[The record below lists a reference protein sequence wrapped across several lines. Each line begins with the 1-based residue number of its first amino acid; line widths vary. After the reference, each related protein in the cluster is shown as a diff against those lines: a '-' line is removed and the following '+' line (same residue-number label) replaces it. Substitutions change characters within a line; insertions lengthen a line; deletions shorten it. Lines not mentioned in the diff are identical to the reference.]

1 MAENNEGSS
10 TEEPTS
16 AATEAAPTGTKP
28 RGSAKAVRVWTGS
41 PTVGGD
47 DADNVASLHR
57 ASSLPVDSTVAAGTS
72 SSSSLFYR
80 NRDITKSSRSIRHD
94 LENLMEDEEDEE
106 DKEDELESAHV
117 VRSRSAPTFELENP
131 SINASA
137 GPPRVGHQQQSPVHE
152 AQPLLCGSVTSH
164 PRSSWES
171 RDEDQRLARIAAAF
185 LNDYEAGQA
194 PTLPPDLVN
203 ITDLH
208 LHLHAIRFS
217 KVWRVIM
224 VFATGCLFVGSCFEG
239 SDEDEAWETYDR
251 AYLAERIRRK
261 QTILLFCTVIPVLVF
276 ALDISM
282 MAVLFSRR
290 GHTERLDTLLG
301 AELLQDGNG
310 QAPSRSTKNA
320 ERPKKARTSRSFWWA
335 MPVLLFLAVLS
346 VETLVVTLS
355 GAVLQRRIWSSLAK
369 PIVLFYVSS
378 RTRNAL
384 DALNRVIRVVLRVIL
399 IELFLIFTFGSV
411 AVQLFGDEFESFEG
425 LPVSFLSMFQ
435 LSTTVVNPSLWM
447 PVVAQYGRSSSIFFV
462 IFLVTR

>member
-1 MAENNEGSS
+1 MAENEG
-10 TEEPTS
+10 
-16 AATEAAPTGTKP
+16 AKP
-28 RGSAKAVRVWTGS
+28 RDSAKVVRVWTGS
-41 PTVGGD
+41 PK
-47 DADNVASLHR
+47 
-57 ASSLPVDSTVAAGTS
+57 AAGTS
-72 SSSSLFYR
+72 SSSSLFHH

-94 LENLMEDEEDEE
+94 LE
-106 DKEDELESAHV
+106 
-117 VRSRSAPTFELENP
+117 
-131 SINASA
+131 
-137 GPPRVGHQQQSPVHE
+137 SPVHE
-152 AQPLLCGSVTSH
+152 AQPLLGGSAPSH

-171 RDEDQRLARIAAAF
+171 RDEDQRLVRIAAAF

-203 ITDLH
+203 IADLH

-261 QTILLFCTVIPVLVF
+261 QKTLLFCTVMPALVF
-276 ALDISM
+276 VLDISM
-282 MAVLFSRR
+282 MAILFSRR
-290 GHTERLDTLLG
+290 GHTERLLDTLLG
-301 AELLQDGNG
+301 AGLLQDGNG
-310 QAPSRSTKNA
+310 QAPSQSTKNA

-346 VETLVVTLS
+346 VETLVLTLS
-355 GAVLQRRIWSSLAK
+355 GAVMQRRIWSSLAK

>member
-1 MAENNEGSS
+1 MAENEG
-10 TEEPTS
+10 
-16 AATEAAPTGTKP
+16 AKP
-28 RGSAKAVRVWTGS
+28 RDSAKVVRVWTGS
-41 PTVGGD
+41 PK
-47 DADNVASLHR
+47 
-57 ASSLPVDSTVAAGTS
+57 AAGTS
-72 SSSSLFYR
+72 SSSSLFHH

-94 LENLMEDEEDEE
+94 LE
-106 DKEDELESAHV
+106 
-117 VRSRSAPTFELENP
+117 
-131 SINASA
+131 
-137 GPPRVGHQQQSPVHE
+137 SPVHE
-152 AQPLLCGSVTSH
+152 AQPLLGGSAPSH

-171 RDEDQRLARIAAAF
+171 RDEDQRLVRIAAAF

-203 ITDLH
+203 IADLH

-261 QTILLFCTVIPVLVF
+261 QKILSFCTFIPVVII
-276 ALDISM
+276 ALDVSM

-301 AELLQDGNG
+301 AD
-310 QAPSRSTKNA
+310 STENTA
-320 ERPKKARTSRSFWWA
+320 RHKKARTSRSFWWA
-335 MPVLLFLAVLS
+335 MPVMLFLVVFS
-346 VETLVVTLS
+346 VETMVVIQS
-355 GAVLQRRIWSSLAK
+355 GNIMRRRIWSSLAK
-369 PIVLFYVSS
+369 PIVLFYLSS

-384 DALNRVIRVVLRVIL
+384 DALNRVIRVVLKVIL

-411 AVQLFGDEFESFEG
+411 ANQLFGDEFEAFEG

-447 PVVAQYGRSSSIFFV
+447 PVVAKYGRSSSVFF
-462 IFLVTR
+462 IMFLVTR